1 MRVKIPAHLAI
12 SLAVAILCGLATIYA
27 TVPLYQSYIEKTAY
41 PAYLETA
48 AVGPGNVGYDAAEST
63 PHASSLA
70 DIQQHDTFALEVIHY
85 KSADVVENQRYY
97 NLTLSNGEVVIGH
110 LAGDAHIQGIGTTQ
124 GGDALYLLPVG
135 RWETLDLPAGYSGV
149 LSGEGYADNTHF
161 VECVGETYLTIG
173 EFAVQQPGYKIVSK
187 LWIVVFIGVD
197 IVCATILKRR
207 KTARQAAQ
215 RGAEHLG

>member
-124 GGDALYLLPVG
+124 SGDALYLLPVG

-149 LSGEGYADNTHF
+149 LSGEGYADNTQ
-161 VECVGETYLTIG
+161 CVGETYLTMG

-207 KTARQAAQ
+207 KAARQAAQ

>member
-124 GGDALYLLPVG
+124 SGDALYLLPVG

-161 VECVGETYLTIG
+161 VECVGETYLTMG
-173 EFAVQQPGYKIVSK
+173 EFAVQQPGYKIVRTQNST
-187 LWIVVFIGVD
+187 LWRGRSRVVTV
-197 IVCATILKRR
+197 
-207 KTARQAAQ
+207 Q
-215 RGAEHLG
+215 LGQSV

>member
-48 AVGPGNVGYDAAEST
+48 AVGPGDVGYDAAEST

-135 RWETLDLPAGYSGV
+135 R
-149 LSGEGYADNTHF
+149 
-161 VECVGETYLTIG
+161 C

-187 LWIVVFIGVD
+187 LWIVVFIVVD
-197 IVCATILKRR
+197 IACATILKRR
-207 KTARQAAQ
+207 KAARQAAQ
-215 RGAEHLG
+215 RGAEHRG

>member
-1 MRVKIPAHLAI
+1 M
-12 SLAVAILCGLATIYA
+12 
-27 TVPLYQSYIEKTAY
+27 
-41 PAYLETA
+41 
-48 AVGPGNVGYDAAEST
+48 
-63 PHASSLA
+63 
-70 DIQQHDTFALEVIHY
+70 
-85 KSADVVENQRYY
+85 ENQRYY

-173 EFAVQQPGYKIVSK
+173 RSLPFSSPVIKSSASCGSWCLSALTLFAPP
-187 LWIVVFIGVD
+187 F
-197 IVCATILKRR
+197 
-207 KTARQAAQ
+207 
-215 RGAEHLG
+215 